1 MNTRRVSIVIP
12 TLNEAA
18 QLGTTLERIGAQA
31 GPFEV
36 LVVDGHS
43 DDDTVQ
49 RAQEWGAT
57 VLYASRGRATQLN
70 RGAEAAS
77 GDVLLFLH
85 ADTRLP
91 LNALSRI
98 RKTLASPSASA
109 GTFQLQFDRP
119 SPLLRLYAWCTRWPW
134 IRICFGDRGL
144 FVERSAFDAVGGY
157 PEWPL
162 FEDLELAARLHER
175 GGFHFLDA
183 AVTTSAR
190 RFARRGPLRQQLQNL
205 YLWLHYMAGTPP
217 EQVAPLYRYP
227 APSARCD
234 DEPPPSAASS
244 EETAARCSR

>member
-1 MNTRRVSIVIP
+1 MTDQHVSIVIP
-12 TLNEAA
+12 TLNEAG
-18 QLGTTLERIGAQA
+18 QLGATLERIGAQA
-31 GPFEV
+31 DPFEV
-36 LVVDGHS
+36 LVVDGDS

-49 RAQEWGAT
+49 RAHEWGAT
-57 VLYASRGRATQLN
+57 VLHAPRGRATQLN
-70 RGAEAAS
+70 RGAEAAR

-91 LNALSRI
+91 LNALSLI
-98 RKTLASPSASA
+98 RKTLASPSATA
-109 GTFQLQFDRP
+109 GTFRLQFDRP

-157 PEWPL
+157 PEWPI
-162 FEDLELAARLHER
+162 FEDLELAARLHAR

-205 YLWLHYMAGTPP
+205 HLWLHYMAGTPP
-217 EQVAPLYRYP
+217 EHVAPLYRYP
-227 APSARCD
+227 STSERLDDAPS
-234 DEPPPSAASS
+234 PPTAPS
-244 EETAARCSR
+244 EETPSRCAR